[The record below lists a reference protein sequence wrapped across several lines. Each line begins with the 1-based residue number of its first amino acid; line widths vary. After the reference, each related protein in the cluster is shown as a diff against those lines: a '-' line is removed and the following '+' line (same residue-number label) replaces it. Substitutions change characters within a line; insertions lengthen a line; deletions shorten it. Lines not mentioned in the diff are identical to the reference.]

1 VVLVVREIINGYNS
15 RLNFSSLTSP
25 APNNLPLDSSGRV
38 VNIGGFGSV
47 SGVRDPRILQAVI
60 KLVF

>member
-47 SGVRDPRILQAVI
+47 SGVDPRILQAVI